1 MTYLAVEDYVIMV
14 SLGIIVNTYQE
25 LFKENSHETILG
37 QLPPA
42 KRF

>member
-1 MTYLAVEDYVIMV
+1 MRTE
-14 SLGIIVNTYQE
+14 GIILSTYQE
-25 LFKENSHETILG
+25 LFKENSQETILG